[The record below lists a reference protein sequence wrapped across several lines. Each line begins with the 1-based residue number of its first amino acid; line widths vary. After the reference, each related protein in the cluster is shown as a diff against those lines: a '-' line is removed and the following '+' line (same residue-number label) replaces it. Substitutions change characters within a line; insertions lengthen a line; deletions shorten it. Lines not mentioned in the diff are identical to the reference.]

1 MVKKKRA
8 YSGEIE
14 EFIPRQFHV
23 LSLLSH
29 GGISEI
35 YKAVDTRD
43 NSIVVIKILPS
54 DQVVVSQQEGEN
66 YEKHFGIAG
75 GEIEQASEFIAQ
87 EAKFLEICQ
96 HPNIIRQHGYNLE
109 SRRPYIILDYLEKE
123 TLDKIIL
130 SRKSYFSI
138 KETLNIIAQICAALS
153 YVHNKGFVY
162 CDLKPN
168 NIIYCPKRLTLID
181 FGFVKPINMR
191 VNGGSIGYLA
201 PEILDDEL
209 NEAKATPALDIYA
222 LGILLYELL
231 TMQHPFSSRSSV
243 DPKNQRFID
252 RNFLLNRHAAPRLA
266 SDLNPSLPKGFDAIL
281 LRCIEKHPR
290 DRYQSMDAL
299 FQEFSQEAG
308 RFI

>member
-14 EFIPRQFHV
+14 EFIPRRFHV
-23 LSLLSH
+23 LSHLSN
-29 GGISEI
+29 GGTSEI
-35 YKAVDTRD
+35 YKAIDTVD
-43 NSIVVIKILPS
+43 NSKVVIKILPS
-54 DQVVVSQQEGEN
+54 DYAAASQQEGE
-66 YEKHFGIAG
+66 KPFGIARR
-75 GEIEQASEFIAQ
+75 EIEQASEFITQ
-87 EAKFLEICQ
+87 EGKFLEACH

-109 SRRPYIILDYLEKE
+109 SRRPYIILDYLENK

-130 SRKSYFSI
+130 LRKRYFSI
-138 KETLNIIAQICAALS
+138 KETLNIVAQICTALS

-168 NIIYCPKRLTLID
+168 NIIYRQKKLTLID
-181 FGFVKPINMR
+181 FGFVKPINML

-201 PEILDDEL
+201 PEILDGEHY
-209 NEAKATPALDIYA
+209 EAKATPALDIYA

-231 TMQHPFSSRSSV
+231 TRQHPFLSQSSLDRKDRYS
-243 DPKNQRFID
+243 ID
-252 RNFLLNRHAAPRLA
+252 RKILANIYAIPKSA

-290 DRYQSMDAL
+290 DRYQSMDSL